1 MTSLQSALPA
11 YRAYFL
17 GQTGRIVGVE
27 VLPAIDDDDAK
38 VFAGALRN
46 EHGMELWE
54 RGRRLAV
61 YPRPDTS
68 INGVI

>member
-1 MTSLQSALPA
+1 MTHFQSAIPA

-17 GQTGRIVGVE
+17 GLSGRIVGVE

-38 VFAGALRN
+38 FFACALQC
-46 EHGMELWE
+46 EHGIELWE

-61 YPRPDTS
+61 YPRSDAS
-68 INGVI
+68 IDGVI